1 MVVAQQFEAENAEE
15 DRVGDEI
22 FERDHA
28 PAVILHRPVRTF
40 RKRCRSAECDR
51 FDRRFA
57 AQFVAQPAHLV
68 VAVEYI
74 VAKHENVFR
83 VVSQRRIDQ
92 VACLR
97 IDGQRGGEHRDG
109 DCVLNDDQHF
119 AVYLLRA
126 VPQRSA
132 HDVHRFVAGYQRRR
146 YDARNEAQRE
156 QEQCVPCDPL
166 RCRCRRDVDL
176 RAEQPCG
183 VGFGRFGQQKG
194 DGECRAAHQSRFE
207 DQFEH
212 DFPFRRAQQA
222 ARGHLLGAESG
233 LCGRQ
238 VDVVDDGEEQD
249 DDADCHE
256 DRHERAV
263 ARREVPV
270 AVEGRKIDL
279 PQGQERYLPV
289 KVADVRQIDRFEI
302 VEHVGKFGPQVGPF
316 ACQQKGAARPYIAH
330 AFVVIVL
337 LRQQIAAVEQV
348 DRRDDRTLDVAHHG
362 ADGVAL
368 PLGDERTPHGI
379 GVAEHPARERFGED
393 DVVACGE
400 LEVEDAEEG
409 RVGVEY
415 VGQCQLAVRLYG
427 MVIFE
432 RYGAGGFDLGV
443 AVQKMLL
450 QEIGAGDGVFVA
462 YDVDPAGL
470 RVEAVDGELPDG
482 VVRDQD
488 DEHERQRE
496 AEDVDGR
503 VELVAPQEVEKR
515 TEVELPEHNG

>member
-1 MVVAQQFEAENAEE
+1 MVSARLDEHVPRKTGCGEFFPVPEAIEVADVPQDHRRRFFEHRSEPEIAVDAGDRNGVLYVRQADAGRILGDIHLFECVLVESPSFGMVVAQQFEAENAEE

-40 RKRCRSAECDR
+40 RKRCRIAECDR
-51 FDRRFA
+51 FDR
-57 AQFVAQPAHLV
+57 QFVAQPAHLV

-83 VVSQRRIDQ
+83 VVSQWRVDQ

-97 IDGQRGGEHRDG
+97 IDGQRGGEHCDG

-126 VPQRSA
+126 VSQRSA
-132 HDVHRFVAGYQRRR
+132 HDVHGFVAGYQRRR
-146 YDARNEAQRE
+146 HDARNEAQRE

-249 DDADCHE
+249 DNADCHE

-289 KVADVRQIDRFEI
+289 NAAGVRPIDRFEI
-302 VEHVGKFGPQVGPF
+302 VEHIGDFGPQVGPF
-316 ACQQKGAARPYIAH
+316 ACQQKGAARPGIAH

-337 LRQQIAAVEQV
+337 LRQ
-348 DRRDDRTLDVAHHG
+348 
-362 ADGVAL
+362 
-368 PLGDERTPHGI
+368 
-379 GVAEHPARERFGED
+379 
-393 DVVACGE
+393 
-400 LEVEDAEEG
+400 
-409 RVGVEY
+409 
-415 VGQCQLAVRLYG
+415 
-427 MVIFE
+427 
-432 RYGAGGFDLGV
+432 
-443 AVQKMLL
+443 
-450 QEIGAGDGVFVA
+450 
-462 YDVDPAGL
+462 
-470 RVEAVDGELPDG
+470 
-482 VVRDQD
+482 
-488 DEHERQRE
+488 
-496 AEDVDGR
+496 
-503 VELVAPQEVEKR
+503 
-515 TEVELPEHNG
+515 